1 MIDPVQSSTTN
12 KKNDLKTS
20 FDKKISDMNS
30 AELNRLLVENQVAVD
45 ELIVKTPS
53 LTDLFREITSENN
66 A

>member
-30 AELNRLLVENQVAVD
+30 AD
-45 ELIVKTPS
+45 ETFQI
-53 LTDLFREITSENN
+53 TDDQQKKGNFSTSTYM
-66 A
+66 